1 MEPLGSLGNLARL
14 LRGPVSKGKGG
25 EEKGGVGWK
34 KGEVEEGDEEDG
46 TRRTT
51 RTRRTRRMEGRQEGR
66 SDGRQEATYSTASA
80 SNTTQQPARPQHTS
94 HLLNS
99 LRFQHHTR
107 Y

>member
-1 MEPLGSLGNLARL
+1 MEPLGSPGNLARL

-51 RTRRTRRMEGRQEGR
+51 RTRRMEGRQKPR